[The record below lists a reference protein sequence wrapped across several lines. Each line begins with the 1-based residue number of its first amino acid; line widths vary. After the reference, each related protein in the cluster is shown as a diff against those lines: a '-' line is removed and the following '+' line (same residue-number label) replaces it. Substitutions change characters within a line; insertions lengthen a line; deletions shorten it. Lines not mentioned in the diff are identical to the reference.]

1 MTQKKT
7 AKKKFKTPAD
17 SESFIA
23 EIVGEESQLGQRM
36 SAGKLLHMMDMAA
49 ASADVKHAVC
59 PVVTLAFDRIEF
71 LDFVFHM
78 DYVRYNAYVIHVGK
92 SSIVVKVDGYT
103 KSPTE
108 IEIQPANSG
117 VITMVALDKNRKPN
131 KNIPALEYRTAAD
144 LDKKRMAEDRESLCK
159 RRQEEIK
166 KVDGLKSI
174 RTGELKDF
182 YDRKY
187 LIKQSKTAMKIRNIF
202 LPRNA
207 NTMGVVFGGDTIEM
221 MEELALA
228 TARQFTGNFRMVT
241 IAMED
246 VFFLKP
252 LPITNLVEM
261 SSAVTFVAGSTL
273 TVEITVT
280 AIDFMNPEKKYVT
293 NKGVFT
299 IFNYDR
305 TGSKKNITIGLDM
318 TGSDLELRKNYLKEQ
333 IKYDNRKNKL
343 CK

>member
-1 MTQKKT
+1 MADKKT
-7 AKKKFKTPAD
+7 IKRKVKTPAD
-17 SESFIA
+17 SESYIA
-23 EIVGEESQLGQRM
+23 EIVGEESLLGERM

-49 ASADVKHAVC
+49 ASAAVKHAEC
-59 PVVTLAFDRIEF
+59 PTVTLAFDRIEF

-78 DYVRYNAYVIHVGK
+78 DYVRYNAYVIHVGQ

-108 IEIQPANSG
+108 MEIQPANSG
-117 VITMVALDKNRKPN
+117 VITMVAVGKNRKPN
-131 KNIPALEYRTAAD
+131 KHIPALEYKTASD
-144 LDKKRMAEDRESLCK
+144 FEKKRMAEERDSLCK
-159 RRQEEIK
+159 NRLKEIAR
-166 KVDGLKSI
+166 VDNLKSI

-182 YDRKY
+182 YERKY
-187 LIKQSKTAMKIRNIF
+187 LVKQGKTGLKIRNIF

-252 LPITNLVEM
+252 LHLTNLVEM

-273 TVEITVT
+273 TVEIMVT
-280 AIDFMNPEKKYVT
+280 AIDFLNPKKSYVT

-299 IFNYDR
+299 VFNYDR
-305 TGSKKNITIGLDM
+305 TGSKKNIATGLDM
-318 TGSDLELRKNYLKEQ
+318 SASDLDLRKSYLKEQ
-333 IKYDNRKNKL
+333 LKYDNRKNKL
-343 CK
+343 C